1 MAHQNYLEHPDNLQI
16 KLQNWEHH
24 PILSE
29 SESLDETLGIWI
41 LKVAQVILI
50 CSQKEES
57 LYSKRLQKN
66 DDIVFKEQQ
75 I

>member
-1 MAHQNYLEHPDNLQI
+1 MYFEVPQLNSGPRRH
-16 KLQNWEHH
+16 
-24 PILSE
+24 
-29 SESLDETLGIWI
+29 T
-41 LKVAQVILI
+41 VALFIRRL
-50 CSQKEES
+50 SQKEES

>member
-57 LYSKRLQKN
+57 LV
-66 DDIVFKEQQ
+66 DPFP
-75 I
+75 